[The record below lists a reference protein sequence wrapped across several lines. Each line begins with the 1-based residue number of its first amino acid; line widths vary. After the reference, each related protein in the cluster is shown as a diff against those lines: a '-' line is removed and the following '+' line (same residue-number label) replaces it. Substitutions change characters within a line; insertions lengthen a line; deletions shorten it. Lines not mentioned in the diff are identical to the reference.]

1 MLLFCAW
8 TEILPIDYGRSES
21 KKYAYI
27 MPVSV
32 FRDPEWQLS
41 SHNSEQRHNG
51 FYSTPAYLYIKL
63 QTQNNKKK
71 ILCAYT
77 YTHSVCMYSQNPNVS
92 ESERLDIHFER
103 AYVYMNYTQPCNLLG
118 SDLISLAT
126 LTQHQHMLAIHRER
140 SHCHMSLQ
148 PRSRIIHYLPKNHL

>member
-27 MPVSV
+27 MPVSHV

-41 SHNSEQRHNG
+41 SHNSEQKHNEI
-51 FYSTPAYLYIKL
+51 YSKSSTLVYKITDPK
-63 QTQNNKKK
+63 QKK

-77 YTHSVCMYSQNPNVS
+77 YTHSVCMYSQNPNTS
-92 ESERLDIHFER
+92 ESEQLDIHYGR
-103 AYVYMNYTQPCNLLG
+103 AYVYMNYIQPCNLFG
-118 SDLISLAT
+118 FVLISLAT
-126 LTQHQHMLAIHRER
+126 LKQHQHTFANNRE
-140 SHCHMSLQ
+140 
-148 PRSRIIHYLPKNHL
+148 K